1 MLLRNLFS
9 KKTSQLFLKNNHK
22 NIFSPKLIMLSSL
35 SKFAFSG
42 GPYNPLDY
50 KHILVPEELPT

>member
-9 KKTSQLFLKNNHK
+9 KKTSQLFLKNNYK
-22 NIFSPKLIMLSSL
+22 NIFSPKQSFL